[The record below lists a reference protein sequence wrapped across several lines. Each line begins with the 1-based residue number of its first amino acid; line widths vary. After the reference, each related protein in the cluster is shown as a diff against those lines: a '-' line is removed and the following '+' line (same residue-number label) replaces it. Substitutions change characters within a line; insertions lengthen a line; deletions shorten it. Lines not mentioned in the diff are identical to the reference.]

1 MDYIKDLTLVA
12 VVGEFGFGRVVGV
25 GEYLLLVDC
34 NMAEVAFS
42 IAGDYQGKGI
52 GSLLMRKL
60 ARAARDNG
68 ITGLLAYTSPR
79 NKGMISLFK
88 TLPYRVTTSFDG
100 ESLTLSC
107 RFDEM
112 AEDGNR

>member
-1 MDYIKDLTLVA
+1 

-34 NMAEVAFS
+34 NLAEVAFS
-42 IAGDYQGKGI
+42 ISGDYQGKGI
-52 GSLLMRKL
+52 GKLLIRKL

-68 ITGLLAYTSPR
+68 ISGLLAYTSPQ

-88 TLPYRVTTSFDG
+88 SLPYQVKTSFDG

-112 AEDGNR
+112 VSCRFDEKAENGKD